1 MLSNEISMFLSAI
14 ESLGPVHWNHDVQ
27 LATVELIVQRRSDL
41 HRLFVIELLP
51 ETYRAAT
58 SPRATVRYIVG
69 ESQAA
74 LDRCR
79 LCDYD
84 RPMIKIRL
92 SIFVDLIFHSWL
104 AYTIAYYFLLCL
116 GVRGNVL
123 AALPFLTALAA
134 LIEPV
139 ITVLVDARAHQD
151 LRSATLK
158 QDTEL

>member
-1 MLSNEISMFLSAI
+1 
-14 ESLGPVHWNHDVQ
+14 
-27 LATVELIVQRRSDL
+27 
-41 HRLFVIELLP
+41 
-51 ETYRAAT
+51 
-58 SPRATVRYIVG
+58 
-69 ESQAA
+69 
-74 LDRCR
+74 
-79 LCDYD
+79 
-84 RPMIKIRL
+84 MIKIRL